1 LKGGKSK
8 FSPLKGGVRGRD
20 ISRKGRRGQKKTS
33 ERLRGIFVII

>member
-1 LKGGKSK
+1 LRSFDLPPSNPPFK
-8 FSPLKGGVRGRD
+8 GRD